1 MRIQPVQRSQVSN
14 IRNQQN
20 FTGLYI
26 TPKGMAKLSK
36 MFLENSESSVKFNK
50 YIAGPLKNIE
60 TQVLFDGFTAQV
72 QVYEGAGKYRYLN
85 PCPPFVKVNSPK
97 CGYRDEGWQKE
108 IKLSSDIMPK
118 IKKGKE
124 NMDDFRMLAELEQ
137 ARCIAEHFELK
148 NGRKLNR
155 TEVKPIDSYNFESC
169 MKDLYSKYNGTYFK
183 ELSEEKIED
192 LRKWAYNEKIYTRPS
207 KSSSYVPDIPT
218 THEDMLAVFLG
229 GI

>member
-1 MRIQPVQRSQVSN
+1 MRVQSVQRSQVRN

-20 FTGLYI
+20 FTSLYI

-36 MFLENSESSVKFNK
+36 VFLENEEAGVNFNK

-72 QVYEGAGKYRYLN
+72 QVCESAGKYRYLN
-85 PCPPFVKVNSPK
+85 PCPPFTKVNSSK

-108 IKLSSDIMPK
+108 IELSSDIMPK
-118 IKKGKE
+118 IEKGQE

-155 TEVKPIDSYNFESC
+155 TEVEPIDRNNFESC
-169 MKDLYSKYNGTYFK
+169 MKDLYSKYNGTYVK
-183 ELSEEKIED
+183 EISDEKIED
-192 LRKWAYNEKIYTRPS
+192 LRKWAYNDNIYKRPS
-207 KSSSYVPDIPT
+207 K
-218 THEDMLAVFLG
+218 
-229 GI
+229 